1 MMSMLGRR
9 VLCTC
14 RMGHPTSAE
23 PTCNASRCEA
33 RELAAASCG
42 RCGGNA
48 WLLAGANWTGLCLSG
63 CSAVPGVRPAF
74 GVASALLHGEGFKP
88 SRSRA
93 TSERRNNSTARPW
106 LQHATA
112 AGGTVWVVSRDAGP
126 CQTARCKPRSAPTQT
141 PTTGRGCANHTAGLY
156 GRPGRRL
163 DVQPSSLL
171 AALSAALAARPR
183 CSPQHPRCAPSA
195 HRPVKRAI
203 RKSNAAEHTTLPL
216 DGPRRPW
223 LPRSPPP
230 RPAVRPSQTVGWAE
244 RENACPAA

>member
-1 MMSMLGRR
+1 MPADARPESLLLRAAAAAVGMLGCWR
-9 VLCTC
+9 VQIGQACVC
-14 RMGHPTSAE
+14 P
-23 PTCNASRCEA
+23 
-33 RELAAASCG
+33 
-42 RCGGNA
+42 
-48 WLLAGANWTGLCLSG
+48 SG
-63 CSAVPGVRPAF
+63 CSAWLASCV

-141 PTTGRGCANHTAGLY
+141 PTTGWGCANQAGRLC

-183 CSPQHPRCAPSA
+183 CSPQHPRCARSA
-195 HRPVKRAI
+195 HRPVKRAT

-216 DGPRRPW
+216 DGPRR
-223 LPRSPPP
+223 
-230 RPAVRPSQTVGWAE
+230 Q
-244 RENACPAA
+244 